1 MKGIYVGEFSE
12 KDLEIGLDEVRV
24 SEMKEKTGM
33 NYTNTKLVKRDGK
46 IVGLR
51 IWVCNA
57 EDFEI

>member
-12 KDLEIGLDEVRV
+12 KDLESGVDRVRV
-24 SEMKEKTGM
+24 SEMQEKTGM
-33 NYTNTKLVKRDGK
+33 KYTNTKLVKRDGK
-46 IVGLR
+46 IVGMK